1 MEPSS
6 ESLVLP
12 VGVNLTPIRSNI
24 GAEKKATPWEE
35 GGITEEKWRGL
46 HALAK
51 SQREE
56 LEAQIAALKGGN
68 TDMHKNHAVH
78 GELSKPR
85 HRSGVRFS
93 TMESVSI
100 VDSLPFPIDAGDT
113 GGLGEV
119 HDLDPRPMEADFQED
134 DYNEAS
140 MDGFMQEDG
149 YYEEDADS
157 EEVLYSRPSALEG
170 IIAEMEGASVADAQ
184 AWQELHTL
192 AQQRRLDLQQE
203 IDELRGGART
213 GPLAAMPPHV
223 APRSGDWYWGWEKA
237 IDMANMRKKVESENM
252 EMLREQRLK
261 MEAAAQSPAGAQ
273 AREDRKL
280 AIRAKHARNYRVQ
293 KVKENKLGD
302 GSDPHAATLKAAM
315 QRAVASYQAGDWETA
330 VAAFDAAAALEP
342 SAIEPLYGAGHA
354 LWQAGDM
361 AGAVKQFAAA
371 IDVDPDRQ
379 AKDPTRRPWQEPSPT
394 DVAKKDDRLD

>member
-1 MEPSS
+1 MGS
-6 ESLVLP
+6 
-12 VGVNLTPIRSNI
+12 
-24 GAEKKATPWEE
+24 
-35 GGITEEKWRGL
+35 
-46 HALAK
+46 
-51 SQREE
+51 
-56 LEAQIAALKGGN
+56 
-68 TDMHKNHAVH
+68 
-78 GELSKPR
+78 
-85 HRSGVRFS
+85 
-93 TMESVSI
+93 ESVSI

-379 AKDPTRRPWQEPSPT
+379 AKDPKRRPWQEPPPT